1 MNSNADRNSV
11 GLKQLILYF
20 LKLGSIGFGGPIAL
34 VASMQKELVDE
45 RSWFSQETFKEGM
58 AISQLAPGPLAAQLA
73 VYLGWAHSKVLGAT
87 LVGFTFVIPSFLMVI
102 ALAVLY
108 IHYGSLPI
116 IQKLFHGIGPA
127 VIAIIGMGAYKLSKR
142 NLKNN
147 WKLWFLAIT
156 NALIVAITES
166 EIVWIFLLSGLV
178 LVVFQWKMKSKFY
191 FWSIFPSSFVFGL
204 IPDPNFETLKSILLF
219 FLKAGTFVFGS
230 GLAIVPFLHGGVVS
244 QHHWLTENQFLDA
257 VAVAMITPGPVV
269 ITVGF
274 IGFLVAGF
282 TGASLAAIGTFLP
295 CYLFTIF
302 LAPYFSRVSKNMYLH
317 EFINGITAAAIGAII
332 GAVFVLGRH
341 SINSPTSFLIFF
353 VVLLGLLVARKIPD
367 PLWIVLAGGIGV
379 LI

>member
-58 AISQLAPGPLAAQLA
+58 ALSQLAPGPLAAQLA

-142 NLKNN
+142 NLQNN

-178 LVVFQWKMKSKFY
+178 LVVFQWKMKGKFY
-191 FWSIFPSSFVFGL
+191 FWSIFPSSFIFGL

-302 LAPYFSRVSKNMYLH
+302 LAPYFSRVSKNIYLH

-341 SINSPTSFLIFF
+341 SINSPPSFLIFF